1 MATRIHGKDTELY
14 IDQHDFSGIA
24 LNATVTSNREVA
36 DVTAFADT
44 DMTYV
49 FGKMGGNIDITG
61 LWSAASPAWDS
72 FLFNDLGTDDVN
84 VSVWPEGAGAGK
96 RGWAAECSGTSHPFT
111 ANTGDFISADVNY
124 QAESALVYA
133 RSYWQ
138 QTSGTTTGDNS
149 NEYQDGAISSSQI
162 GVGFLQV
169 FSAGGSSP
177 TLDIKIQS
185 DSAESMS
192 SPTDRITFTRATGA
206 TVERKTVAGP
216 VTDDWYRVTI
226 TAGGSSPAFTYIV
239 AFGIVEAG

>member
-1 MATRIHGKDTELY
+1 MATRIHGKDTQLY
-14 IDQHDFSGIA
+14 IDQYDFSGVA

-49 FGKMGGNIDITG
+49 FGKMGGTIDITG

-72 FLFNDLGTDDVN
+72 FLFNDLGTDGVN
-84 VSVWPEGAGAGK
+84 VSVWPEGAAAGK
-96 RGWAAECSGTSHPFT
+96 RGWAAECSGVSQPFT
-111 ANTGDFISADVNY
+111 ANTGDFITADVSY

-133 RSYWQ
+133 RSYIQ
-138 QTSGTTTGDNS
+138 QTTGTTPSDNS
-149 NEYQDGAISSSQI
+149 ASYQDGAITASQI

-185 DSAESMS
+185 DNGSGMS

-206 TVERKTVAGP
+206 TVERKTVAGAI
-216 VTDDWYRVTI
+216 TDDWYRVTI
-226 TAGGSSPAFTYIV
+226 TAGGSSPAFAYIV

>member
-1 MATRIHGKDTELY
+1 MPRIHAKDTELY
-14 IDQHDFSGIA
+14 IDQYDFSAIA
-24 LNATVTSNREVA
+24 LSATVSSTREAA

-44 DMTYV
+44 DTTYV
-49 FGKMGGNIDITG
+49 FGKLGGTISVSG
-61 LWSAASPAWDS
+61 LWSTASPAWDS
-72 FLFNDLGTDDVN
+72 FLFDDLGTDGAN
-84 VSVWPEGAGAGK
+84 VSVWPEGAAAGN
-96 RGWAAECSGTSHPFT
+96 RGWAAECTGTAHPFT
-111 ANTGDFISADVNY
+111 SSAGDFIAADATY

-138 QTSGTTTGDNS
+138 QTSGTTTSDNS
-149 NEYQDGAISSSQI
+149 AEYQDGAINASQV

-185 DSAESMS
+185 DSAQNMASA
-192 SPTDRITFTRATGA
+192 TDRITFTRATGA
-206 TVERKTVAGP
+206 TVERKTVAGA
-216 VTDDWYRVTI
+216 VTDDWWRVNI